1 MSALRDWF
9 RRRPPASETS
19 SSPYRP
25 PEIQQAFQQ
34 QPFQHEGYPWPHHV
48 APFAYP
54 QPPLFPQPPPQ
65 PAPPYDTEE
74 NQLDIAVALSQS
86 ASEADRASEDAVRE
100 EDDVARAKRLSLTPG
115 QASSAAEA
123 LSCKLWQTECL
134 EYEDVVCDGL
144 YDPWGSFPELHPFE
158 RSHVFPSLADLKAI
172 EFHEGDSREVIVV
185 DHDTDPDLARV
196 DSEAAEAISVS
207 CAEGPLA
214 CIQALARVVASHM
227 GGRSNHAALSRRYAQ
242 ARREQRR
249 GLVVPIGALSVGL
262 ARHRALLFKALADAC
277 ELPCRML
284 RGPFI
289 GNAGRSGELAAV
301 VVRVHSQ
308 ELLVDL
314 VRDPG
319 TTHPITVESSLSAL
333 LHSSLQ
339 EKVSLGLN
347 WADGETEGP
356 VLLPS
361 ISHEGHAPPALVG
374 PSGVTDS
381 ASSAATSAPTF
392 IPVAPPMSPFEQL
405 NLQQAFEPRPLHGRL
420 NPAPHLAQGV
430 GLGTSAFNEFAS
442 SPPPTNGFEQ
452 YHGVLAQS
460 HADTARLPTN
470 GYSIPA
476 ASSSWD
482 DVVAGPARV
491 PRPSVEPLRPQ
502 RNAPPEPLPRVSEPW
517 LLVDSSGDSE
527 TVPPRATSFLAGT
540 QLPTVLEGEEA
551 ADLRAADGAIALGDG
566 RVAGRAGGSVG
577 PVSDASGRA
586 ASGSRASAAAA
597 DEADEWEIEYS
608 ELVLGQRIGIGSY
621 GEVFKAN
628 WRQTDVAVKR
638 FLEQDLSPQVMAEF
652 RAEVALMQRL
662 KHPNVVLFMGAC
674 TQPPNLSI
682 VTSFMPRGSLFRI
695 LHRTPQFVL
704 DDRRRIN
711 IALDVARGMNYLHS
725 CRPPIVHRDLKS
737 ANLLVDKDFTTKV
750 ADFGLSRVRRSTWL
764 SSKSQAG
771 TPEWT
776 APEVLRN
783 QSYNE
788 KSDVYSFGV
797 VLWELFTGQVPWND
811 IGHMQVVGAVGY
823 ENRRLDIPDTMHA
836 TIADLIRS
844 TWQEP
849 ADRPNFSEI
858 IDILKPLQH
867 AMAKAGSC
875 ASLPPAPP
883 RTAPA
888 APSSA
893 AVVGTQSRQSWL

>member
-9 RRRPPASETS
+9 RRRPPAPENNT
-19 SSPYRP
+19 PYRP

-100 EDDVARAKRLSLTPG
+100 EDDVERAKRLSLTPG

-144 YDPWGSFPELHPFE
+144 YDPWGTFPELHPFE
-158 RSHVFPSLADLKAI
+158 RSNVFPSLADLKAI
-172 EFHEGDSREVIVV
+172 EIHEGDSREVIVV

-196 DSEAAEAISVS
+196 DSKAAEAISIS
-207 CAEGPLA
+207 CTEGPLA
-214 CIQALARVVASHM
+214 CIQALARVVAEHM

-301 VVRVHSQ
+301 IVRVHSQ

-319 TTHPITVESSLSAL
+319 TTHPITLESSLSAL

-361 ISHEGHAPPALVG
+361 ISHECHAAPALVG
-374 PSGVTDS
+374 PSGVTDLS
-381 ASSAATSAPTF
+381 SSAATSAPTF
-392 IPVAPPMSPFEQL
+392 IPIAPPMSPFEQL
-405 NLQQAFEPRPLHGRL
+405 NLQQPFDPPPLHGRL
-420 NPAPHLAQGV
+420 NSAHYTAQGG

-452 YHGVLAQS
+452 YHGIPAQS
-460 HADTARLPTN
+460 NAGAVRQSIN
-470 GYSIPA
+470 GHNTPA

-482 DVVAGPARV
+482 DVRAGSANM

-517 LLVDSSGDSE
+517 LLVDSSGDTE

-551 ADLRAADGAIALGDG
+551 ADVSAIALGDG
-566 RVAGRAGGSVG
+566 RVAGRNGGNAGPGSNVTG
-577 PVSDASGRA
+577 GM
-586 ASGSRASAAAA
+586 ASGSRASAAADA
-597 DEADEWEIEYS
+597 ADEWEIEYS
-608 ELVLGQRIGIGSY
+608 ELILGQRIGIGSY

-695 LHRTPQFVL
+695 LHRTPNFVL

-823 ENRRLDIPDTMHA
+823 ENRRLEIPDTMHA
-836 TIADLIRS
+836 TISDLIRS
-844 TWQEP
+844 TWEEP
-849 ADRPNFSEI
+849 AARPNFSEI

-867 AMAKAGSC
+867 VMAKAGSS
-875 ASLPPAPP
+875 ASLPPARPQL
-883 RTAPA
+883 APA
-888 APSSA
+888 AAPCA
-893 AVVGTQSRQSWL
+893 APVGDQLIQSGH